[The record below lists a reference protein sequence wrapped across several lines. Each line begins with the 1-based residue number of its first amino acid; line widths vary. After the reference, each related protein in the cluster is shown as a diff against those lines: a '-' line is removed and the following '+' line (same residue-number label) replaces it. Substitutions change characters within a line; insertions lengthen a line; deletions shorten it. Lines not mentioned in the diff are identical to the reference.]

1 MRPEAPDLELPSSNE
16 LEVDIPVDGD
26 PTVKLADVIT
36 EVRRLIA
43 LSDID
48 LLDEENFKSLAEV
61 MKL

>member
-1 MRPEAPDLELPSSNE
+1 VRPEAPDLEL
-16 LEVDIPVDGD
+16 LDDIPVDGD
-26 PTVKLADVIT
+26 PTVRLTDVIT

-48 LLDEENFKSLAEV
+48 LLDEENFKPLAEM

>member
-1 MRPEAPDLELPSSNE
+1 MRPEAPDLELRD
-16 LEVDIPVDGD
+16 DIPVDED
-26 PTVKLADVIT
+26 PTVRLTDVIT

-48 LLDEENFKSLAEV
+48 LLDEENFKPLAEM

>member
-16 LEVDIPVDGD
+16 LEVDIPIDTD

-48 LLDEENFKSLAEV
+48 LLAEENFKSLSEL

>member
-1 MRPEAPDLELPSSNE
+1 MRPEAPDLELRDDSA
-16 LEVDIPVDGD
+16 VDGD
-26 PTVKLADVIT
+26 PTVRLTDVIT

-48 LLDEENFKSLAEV
+48 LLDEENFKPLAEM